1 MDLLL
6 HHQDRAYTIPEL
18 YDWVEEE
25 NLNIVNFHIENRF
38 KLESEIDGIEFKTK
52 REQYEFNELF
62 HGDLTKHHFFLS
74 KKTYTVASLDDL
86 DNILLINYISQEE
99 WENLIKKLEELGHS
113 YPSPELTFTCSYYV
127 FKNAD
132 KPVDC
137 GRKMR
142 IKFKSDFIMTRL
154 LKHIDGKTK
163 IKRLFT
169 KVRDELNVDISNE
182 EMLERFRPIYE
193 AFNMHDALLLKKED
207 RMISFN

>member
-1 MDLLL
+1 M
-6 HHQDRAYTIPEL
+6 
-18 YDWVEEE
+18 
-25 NLNIVNFHIENRF
+25 
-38 KLESEIDGIEFKTK
+38 KKSEIPTEVLK
-52 REQYEFNELF
+52 YEL
-62 HGDLTKHHFFLS
+62 
-74 KKTYTVASLDDL
+74 
-86 DNILLINYISQEE
+86 
-99 WENLIKKLEELGHS
+99 
-113 YPSPELTFTCSYYV
+113 
-127 FKNAD
+127 
-132 KPVDC
+132 
-137 GRKMR
+137 RKMQ